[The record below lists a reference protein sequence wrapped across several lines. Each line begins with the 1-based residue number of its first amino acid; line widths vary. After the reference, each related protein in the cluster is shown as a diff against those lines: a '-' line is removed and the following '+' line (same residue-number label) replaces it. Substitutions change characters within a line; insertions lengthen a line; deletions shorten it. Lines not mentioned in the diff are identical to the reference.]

1 MSKIKKI
8 KFIDLFA
15 GLGGTRLGFEKSARA
30 LGFSPDCVFTSE
42 IKQSAVKVYSENF
55 KDAEIKG
62 DISKIEAQEIPDF
75 DCLLGG
81 FPCQPFS
88 YSGKREGFMDTRGTL
103 FFEIERILKEKKPR
117 LFLLENVEGLVN
129 HDKVHSKDEIGK
141 TLSVILQNLQKL
153 GYHVTWK
160 VLNALDF
167 GVPQE
172 RKRIY
177 ITGSLVKKI
186 DLENFKKSN
195 KKLLEVLEKKQPL
208 LENNF
213 TKKLL
218 KHYTL
223 KQLRGK
229 SIKDKRGGPDN
240 IHSWDFG
247 LKGEISSVQRDL
259 LNTIFKERRKKKWA
273 KIKGI
278 KWMDGMPLTV
288 DEIYSFFSDHVVSKK
303 ELQKILDDLALKGY
317 LKFEHPK
324 NLAKVWFGS
333 DTFKEVRKHDV
344 STDKGYNIVTGKL
357 SFEISKIL
365 DPNGFCP
372 TLVATDMN
380 KIAVTDG
387 AGIRKLTIREG
398 LRLFGFPEKYQ
409 ITTDINKAYDLLGN
423 SIVVPVVEKV
433 SERILKS
440 LL

>member
-1 MSKIKKI
+1 
-8 KFIDLFA
+8 
-15 GLGGTRLGFEKSARA
+15 
-30 LGFSPDCVFTSE
+30 
-42 IKQSAVKVYSENF
+42 
-55 KDAEIKG
+55 
-62 DISKIEAQEIPDF
+62 
-75 DCLLGG
+75 
-81 FPCQPFS
+81 
-88 YSGKREGFMDTRGTL
+88 
-103 FFEIERILKEKKPR
+103 
-117 LFLLENVEGLVN
+117 
-129 HDKVHSKDEIGK
+129 
-141 TLSVILQNLQKL
+141 
-153 GYHVTWK
+153 
-160 VLNALDF
+160 
-167 GVPQE
+167 
-172 RKRIY
+172 
-177 ITGSLVKKI
+177 
-186 DLENFKKSN
+186 
-195 KKLLEVLEKKQPL
+195 
-208 LENNF
+208 
-213 TKKLL
+213 
-218 KHYTL
+218 
-223 KQLRGK
+223 
-229 SIKDKRGGPDN
+229 
-240 IHSWDFG
+240 
-247 LKGEISSVQRDL
+247 VQRDL